1 MLDTPLQSDHTADRE
16 ALARLISSRVFAR
29 SPNLE
34 KILVYLCHNY
44 FEGRSNVLKEYHIAT
59 EALGRS
65 EDFDPKKDSIVRVE
79 MHRLRKRLKAYY
91 ASADPA
97 VEPVRITIP
106 EKSYI
111 PEFQLAV
118 QLAAV
123 DPPVAAAAA
132 TSPADPRGLLL
143 RWIMAGAAALVVG
156 FAAYVI
162 LSRPPAGAGPASL
175 QADRTAAGAA
185 AAIEESSGP
194 PVNPTDFV
202 RIMAGRPPGRY
213 TDRFGQLWDGDRF
226 YSGGSALAVN
236 AEVTSRG
243 FDPNIFANM
252 REGDFT
258 YAIPLKPG
266 VYEML
271 LLFAEAQF
279 GERNPLGGG
288 ETSRVFS
295 VSANGKEILR
305 DFDAISET
313 SDPNTA
319 TARRFRD
326 LSPGVDGKL
335 HLQFGPA
342 TVSRPFVNGIV
353 ISPGTPGKLRP
364 IRIVMR
370 PESFRDSKG
379 SLWEPDQFYRSGK
392 QISRPQGAPALEGDT
407 FRGERYGNFSYHI
420 PVPSGIYGA
429 RLHFWEY
436 WWGPNQPGKGG
447 VGSRIFDVF
456 CNHKPLLID
465 LDIIKQE
472 PKNQFVTHTFHGLTP
487 NPQGKLV
494 FDFTSKVNYALIN
507 AIEIF
512 DETGK

>member
-16 ALARLISSRVFAR
+16 ALARLIASGVFAR

-34 KILVYLCHNY
+34 KILLYLCNNY
-44 FEGRSNVLKEYHIAT
+44 FAGRSSLLKEYHIAT

-79 MHRLRKRLKAYY
+79 MHRLRKRLKEYY
-91 ASADPA
+91 AAADPK

-111 PEFQLAV
+111 PDFQNVKQVSTDAVAMVAEAAVSSLPAVADRKTGGKWKLAV
-118 QLAAV
+118 IGLVAMLALGLAALIRLS
-123 DPPVAAAAA
+123 PEAPPPPAAKSPVAL
-132 TSPADPRGLLL
+132 TED
-143 RWIMAGAAALVVG
+143 
-156 FAAYVI
+156 
-162 LSRPPAGAGPASL
+162 AS
-175 QADRTAAGAA
+175 
-185 AAIEESSGP
+185 P
-194 PVNPTDFV
+194 PVNQAEV
-202 RIMAGRPPGRY
+202 IRIMAGRPAGRY
-213 TDRFGQLWDGDRF
+213 TDRYGQAWEGDRF
-226 YSGGSALAVN
+226 FSGGSAVTLTG
-236 AEVTSRG
+236 EVTSRG
-243 FDPNIFANM
+243 FDPNIFSSM
-252 REGDFT
+252 REGDFS
-258 YAIPLKPG
+258 YDIPLKPG

-271 LLFAEAQF
+271 LLFAETQF

-288 ETSRVFS
+288 ETSRTFS
-295 VSANGKEILR
+295 VSANGKVILR

-326 LSPGVDGKL
+326 LSPAADGKL

-364 IRIVMR
+364 IRMVCR
-370 PESFRDSKG
+370 PETFRDSKG
-379 SLWEPDQFYRSGK
+379 NLWEPDQFYRSGK
-392 QISRPQGAPALEGDT
+392 QITRPQGAPALEGDA
-407 FRGERYGNFSYHI
+407 FRGERYGNFSYYI
-420 PVPSGIYGA
+420 PVPAGTYGA

-447 VGSRIFDVF
+447 VGSRLFDVF
-456 CNHKPLLID
+456 CNHKPLLVD
-465 LDIIKQE
+465 LDIIRQN
-472 PKNQFVTHTFHGLTP
+472 PKDQFVTHSFHGLTP

-494 FDFTSKVNYALIN
+494 FDFMPKVNYALIN

-512 DETGK
+512 DESGR